1 MLLRIFLDY
10 MVAVGASTWG
20 HALTPAHVEKYVLL
34 WSGLDAAQQEEG
46 KKVMLKAWVSQD
58 AATAAVQHLFFV
70 LQRHGLF
77 SFQQSL

>member
-34 WSGLDAAQQEEG
+34 WSGLDAAQQEQG
-46 KKVMLKAWVSQD
+46 KTVLLSAWSSQR
-58 AATAAVQHLFFV
+58 AATVAAHHVLFV
-70 LQRHGLF
+70 LERHGMF